1 MSRISEGWRA
11 GGLLM
16 HLSSLATPYGVGDLG
31 PAAGRMA
38 DFLSRAGFHFWQVLP
53 LSPTAPGL
61 GNSPYSPHSAFAG
74 NTLLI
79 SPDLLVRD
87 GWLTADEARAAELP
101 ADGPVDFER
110 VITKKDALLTLAF
123 ERAEARLDS
132 HAGFQD
138 FAWRSGAWMN
148 DYAFFMAAKEYFGG
162 AGWLGWPEDLRRRDE
177 SALRLFGTRLARPIL
192 REKFTQY
199 LFFSQLAEF
208 KELLH
213 QKGLGLIGDTPI
225 YVNHDS
231 SDVWAQPGLYH
242 LDEAGRPAALAG
254 VPPDYFS
261 LDGQLWGSP
270 VFNWAEHARD
280 GFNWWKNRLWRQL
293 EFYDWLRLDHFR
305 AFAAFWSVPA
315 GSKTAASGSWK
326 PGPGAGLFAAAAA
339 SGPLNIIAE
348 DLGIITPDVTALR
361 REFGYPGMRV
371 LQFGFGESFALST
384 HAPFRVEPDNA
395 VYTGTHDNNT
405 TRGWF
410 RLETDELKRR
420 QLAELAGGPVTE
432 ENAAW
437 ALIRLAWFSPAALAL
452 TTVQDIM
459 NLDESAR
466 LNIPGTAAGNWGWRL
481 SSLAPLVDDGR
492 LADRLADLAAL
503 SGRDNQVHPN
513 ILTY

>member
-11 GGLLM
+11 GGLLL
-16 HLSSLATPYGVGDLG
+16 HISSLATPYGVGDLG
-31 PAAGRMA
+31 PAAHRAA
-38 DFLSRAGFHFWQVLP
+38 DFISRAGFHFWQVLP

-61 GNSPYSPHSAFAG
+61 GNSPYSAYSAFAG
-74 NTLLI
+74 NPLLI

-87 GWLTADEARAAELP
+87 GWLIADEARAAELS

-110 VITKKDALLTLAF
+110 VSARKTALLDLAF
-123 ERAEARLDS
+123 ERAEARLETN
-132 HAGFQD
+132 AGFQD
-138 FAWRSGAWMN
+138 FAWRNGTWMN
-148 DYAFFMAAKEYFGG
+148 DYAFFMAAKHHFGG
-162 AGWLGWPEDLRRRDE
+162 AGWLGWPEDLRHRDE
-177 SALRLFGTRLARPIL
+177 GALRLFGTRLARSIL
-192 REKFTQY
+192 REKFSQY
-199 LFFSQLAEF
+199 IFFSQLAEL

-213 QKGLGLIGDTPI
+213 QKGLGLIGDAPI

-242 LDEAGRPAALAG
+242 LGEDGRSTALAG
-254 VPPDYFS
+254 VPPDYFAR
-261 LDGQLWGSP
+261 DGQLWGNP
-270 VFNWAEHARD
+270 LFNWEEHARD
-280 GFNWWKNRLWRQL
+280 GFNWWKNRLWHEL
-293 EFYDWLRLDHFR
+293 GLYDWLRLDHFR

-315 GSKTAASGSWK
+315 GAETAAGGAWH
-326 PGPGAGLFAAAAA
+326 PGPGADLFAAASAD
-339 SGPLNIIAE
+339 GPLNIIAE

-361 REFGYPGMRV
+361 QKFGYPGMRV
-371 LQFGFGESFALST
+371 LQFGFGEDFGLSA

-410 RLETDELKRR
+410 RREADELKRR

-452 TTVQDIM
+452 TPAQDLL
-459 NLDESAR
+459 NLDDSAR
-466 LNIPGTAAGNWGWRL
+466 LNVPGTAFGNWSWRL
-481 SSLAPLVDDGR
+481 SSQGDLFDDDR